1 MFENW
6 LSPYCLSTAKQ
17 IHWNFIFSI
26 DFWTI
31 YLHEVIIIS
40 VDNFSP
46 LTSINV
52 DNFPSIFDIL
62 TKFFRLN
69 FQFHRWRKIQQ
80 VKIPSNV
87 TIVSGNMLIFRS
99 TVLKYRISIVVV
111 FARNMCLP
119 PMLIKFG
126 ALTSHSF
133 HLQLRRVRKSSKQ
146 PRWLP
151 SSSVSF
157 AMSSTSAKFTTSSKN
172 CHQFCQRKTL
182 SSRWTRINWT
192 SSRIRNC
199 RNNAV
204 QLHRSIT
211 WMWFFF
217 KKTFFEDIYISVKI
231 NQSIR
236 ITPSG
241 VKEGTF
247 NEIARDVAVRLRL
260 DIVRSGSKFLV
271 SVFVFGQYYTF
282 AFERDTIVRIID

>member
-1 MFENW
+1 
-6 LSPYCLSTAKQ
+6 
-17 IHWNFIFSI
+17 
-26 DFWTI
+26 
-31 YLHEVIIIS
+31 
-40 VDNFSP
+40 
-46 LTSINV
+46 
-52 DNFPSIFDIL
+52 
-62 TKFFRLN
+62 
-69 FQFHRWRKIQQ
+69 
-80 VKIPSNV
+80 
-87 TIVSGNMLIFRS
+87 MLIFRS

-217 KKTFFEDIYISVKI
+217 KKTFFEDIYISIYIRVSRSI
-231 NQSIR
+231 NQFELHLVVSKR
-236 ITPSG
+236 
-241 VKEGTF
+241 E
-247 NEIARDVAVRLRL
+247 
-260 DIVRSGSKFLV
+260 RSMKSHEMLL
-271 SVFVFGQYYTF
+271 Y
-282 AFERDTIVRIID
+282 D